1 MALRYFEF
9 TPVVKVDVLNGLN
22 VFWERFEGIC
32 NSYSAHTKLRRSLTL
47 HPRAASGGLDIDEA

>member
-22 VFWERFEGIC
+22 VFWETVRGRR

-47 HPRAASGGLDIDEA
+47 HPRAVWGGLDIDEA

>member
-9 TPVVKVDVLNGLN
+9 TPVVKVDALNGPN
-22 VFWERFEGIC
+22 VFWERFEGVC

-47 HPRAASGGLDIDEA
+47 HPRAAWGRPRYR